1 MNQAT
6 VVDMLLAA
14 HVRELASGIRSKEL
28 LAIEEER
35 HRNLKRSEGYDK
47 LDAES
52 KQAAY
57 AEFRNEWLRTHP
69 LTGYVQ
75 NALRQ
80 LAEIS
85 SEIKR
90 HTS

>member
-6 VVDMLLAA
+6 ADLLLAA
-14 HVRELASGIRSKEL
+14 HVRSLAYDIRSKEL
-28 LAIEEER
+28 HAIEDER
-35 HRNLKRSEGYDK
+35 HRNLKKTEGYDK
-47 LDAES
+47 LDTES
-52 KQAAY
+52 KRIAY
-57 AEFRNEWLRTHP
+57 AEFKEEWLRSHP

-80 LAEIS
+80 LSEIS
-85 SEIKR
+85 TEIKR

>member
-6 VVDMLLAA
+6 ADLLLAA
-14 HVRELASGIRSKEL
+14 HVRSLASEIRGKEL
-28 LAIEEER
+28 LAIEDER
-35 HRNLKRSEGYDK
+35 HRSLKRSEDYDK

-52 KQAAY
+52 RRIAY
-57 AEFRNEWLRTHP
+57 AEFKEEWLRSHP

-80 LAEIS
+80 LSEVS